1 MKLNEVKYDY
11 KSKQYLAES
20 WDVLTEAQ
28 QVYIGSWEKKVWP
41 LVESYSKLLETE
53 ITADQVNDIFQ
64 KAEKVAMDS
73 GNNTTVLGK
82 AGKVSAKIAGKLKD
96 EIEVLAKKALDS
108 GPIQNVDTAFD
119 KLRSQISTSV
129 GKGPGGNAILRI
141 VDKWKNYA
149 KENPAKAA
157 FALSAMTSAL
167 AFASGGIVSGLAIGF
182 FLKLANN
189 ILTGEKLS
197 SAVVKTGKQ
206 MAIGAIAGGLG
217 KVVADA
223 AADLFPA
230 EVTQIFTSSDGTI
243 LDVDELPG
251 MDKTI
256 ETITADEVKELMQT
270 RNAFLTMARNL
281 SVTDPDANEA
291 ILKQVQEINNKIFE
305 LEPDGANANEAVNNL
320 ANRFGI
326 EGEGVNLEK
335 TTTTS
340 TGDADSDTY
349 TTEPAGEISNDQI
362 QKAGLDYAQQP
373 DLSEEFMDFL
383 KEKGMTE
390 DEIAQIQAQAGF
402 DKAVA
407 DQSWLGVKV
416 SAENSSNIF
425 DGKLP
430 NNIDAN
436 EVASQIDIPD
446 NMEVGETFSSE
457 ISTSFDGIEG
467 NLTFQGDYSFEGVDA
482 DGNDV
487 YQIKSIRI
495 APESKIADG
504 VLEKLSDEDQ
514 DKFWELM
521 GKYTGENI
529 DSSEAAVTEYYDDLN
544 QKLATSFA
552 GAIATVALAGAV
564 ANAENKQAE
573 NLKQESYRQS
583 VENKLMEQYLAE
595 LNALDMM
602 KKAAMATVKGVGKV
616 ADATLGSVSAG
627 AMKAAQAAVNTG
639 KAVGKELGN
648 KITVKKLLNL
658 WKSAGKPLTVAGVVQ
673 VLQKAGMNDETIGLV
688 NKQVP
693 DLDFTAKEEPKKDGE
708 REKEKVT
715 PGTEQEPQGDL
726 FGKDAQGGTT
736 VNIDMAQLAAIL
748 KNNDL
753 DDEVRAI
760 LKRGVKAA

>member
-96 EIEVLAKKALDS
+96 EIEVLAKKAQDS
-108 GPIQNVDTAFD
+108 GPIQNVDSAFD
-119 KLRSQISTSV
+119 KLRSQIATSV
-129 GKGPGGNAILRI
+129 GKGPGGNAILGI

-189 ILTGEKLS
+189 ILTGDKLS
-197 SAVVKTGKQ
+197 SAVAKTGTQ
-206 MAIGAIAGGLG
+206 MAVGAIAGGLG

-223 AADLFPA
+223 AADMFPP
-230 EVTQIFTSSDGTI
+230 EVVDIFTSADGSTI
-243 LDVDELPG
+243 DLSQVEA
-251 MDKTI
+251 MNM
-256 ETITADEVKELMQT
+256 TADQLDADAVKELLQT
-270 RNAFLTMARNL
+270 RNAFLGLAKDI
-281 SVTDPDANEA
+281 SDPSGRDA
-291 ILKQVQEINNKIFE
+291 IMDQLDKINAKIFE
-305 LEPDGANANEAVNNL
+305 LEPNGNTAIEAANNL
-320 ANRFGI
+320 ANEYGI
-326 EGEGVNLEK
+326 VGDGVDLET

-340 TGDADSDTY
+340 TQDAGSSV
-349 TTEPAGEISNDQI
+349 TTVEPAGSISADKI
-362 QKAGLDYAQQP
+362 QAAGLDYATQP
-373 DLSEEFMDFL
+373 ELSDEFKSFIEDKGLDL
-383 KEKGMTE
+383 EK
-390 DEIAQIQAQAGF
+390 IQAQAGF
-402 DKAVA
+402 ERAVGNE
-407 DQSWLGVKV
+407 SWMGQLV
-416 SAENSSNIF
+416 SSSE
-425 DGKLP
+425 GSQAWTGELP
-430 NNIDAN
+430 AN
-436 EVASQIDIPD
+436 VDVEELAKQVDIPD
-446 NMEVGETFSSE
+446 NLQQGEVFK
-457 ISTSFDGIEG
+457 STITTGFDE
-467 NLTFQGDYSFEGVDA
+467 LGDQPLKVTAEYEFTGVDA

-487 YQIKSIRI
+487 YRTKSVFT
-495 APESKIADG
+495 APESKIDFDSIDA
-504 VLEKLSDEDQ
+504 LSEEDQ
-514 DKFWELM
+514 EKFWELFK
-521 GKYTGENI
+521 KYTGA
-529 DSSEAAVTEYYDDLN
+529 DMEARSGASVTEFIDDFN
-544 QKLATSFA
+544 QKLANGLG
-552 GAIATVALAGAV
+552 GAVATIALAGAV

-573 NLKQESYRQS
+573 NLKQESYRQNI
-583 VENKLMEQYLAE
+583 ENKLMEQYLAE

-616 ADATLGSVSAG
+616 ADATLGGVSAG

-673 VLQKAGMNDETIGLV
+673 VLQQAGMNDETIGLV

-708 REKEKVT
+708 RDKVT